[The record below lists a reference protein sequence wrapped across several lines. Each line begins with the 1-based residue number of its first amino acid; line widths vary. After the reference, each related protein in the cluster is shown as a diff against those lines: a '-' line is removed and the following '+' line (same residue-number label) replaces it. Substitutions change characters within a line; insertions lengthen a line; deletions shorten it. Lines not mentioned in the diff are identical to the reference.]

1 MPNIDT
7 SQVDPESTV
16 DGLGVSERQLSAYQ
30 DWAENQPA
38 LDREPEPDRE
48 AGQ

>member
-16 DGLGVSERQLSAYQ
+16 DGAGVSERQLSAYL
-30 DWAENQPA
+30 DWAENHPA
-38 LDREPEPDRE
+38 LDPEPEKE
-48 AGQ
+48 LG